1 MPGKVETYLPSAL
14 PNAIAAQASFSG
26 PSVFAIAPPN
36 RRPLT
41 ASNRK
46 TPGGIAMSLRRTFA
60 AVALFALA
68 TLPAVASA
76 QVITQIRWPE
86 EASRA
91 ELVGP
96 PGGGIATV
104 TPGQPATA
112 SRFGCTGL
120 YAGLAELLGVSGET
134 LRRADVIA
142 FEANGGSPGESG
154 GWESSRW
161 TFSDGKNSA
170 TVTVDAVANT
180 VDPPGAVLANASIT
194 SGAYT
199 RFFGLT
205 PVDGQVISFL
215 LIDVPAGIDLDSRSF
230 EASVEGYASG
240 EGTPDPDAIGL
251 FSHGCLCSTGPGRG
265 PRN

>member
-1 MPGKVETYLPSAL
+1 MPGKVKAFLLSVASV
-14 PNAIAAQASFSG
+14 AI
-26 PSVFAIAPPN
+26 
-36 RRPLT
+36 
-41 ASNRK
+41 
-46 TPGGIAMSLRRTFA
+46 
-60 AVALFALA
+60 A
-68 TLPAVASA
+68 TLPAVAAA

-86 EASRA
+86 GASRA

-96 PGGGIATV
+96 PGGGIVTVAPGQAATV
-104 TPGQPATA
+104 
-112 SRFGCTGL
+112 SRFACAGL

-134 LRRADVIA
+134 LRGADVVA

-161 TFSDGKNSA
+161 TFSDGQSSV
-170 TVTVDAVANT
+170 TVTVDALANT

-215 LIDVPAGIDLDSRSF
+215 LIDVPAGIDVDSRRF

-240 EGTPDPDAIGL
+240 EGTPDPEAIGL
-251 FSHGCLCSTGPGRG
+251 ISHGCLCSTGPGQGRK
-265 PRN
+265 